1 MPKKACCQCVAK
13 RSCCNPTLY
22 ENFITLYG
30 NTMITAAP
38 VDPNDILVLRVNRP
52 GVQRNPRIVY
62 NPPVSGTD
70 PCGGCCDQ

>member
-30 NTMITAAP
+30 NTMLTASP
-38 VDPNDILVLRVNRP
+38 VHPTDILVLRMNRP
-52 GVQRNPRIVY
+52 GVQRSPRILY
-62 NPPVSGTD
+62 KPPVSGTD
-70 PCGGCCDQ
+70 PCECDCSG

>member
-30 NTMITAAP
+30 NTMLTASP
-38 VDPNDILVLRVNRP
+38 VHPTDILVLRMNRP
-52 GVQRNPRIVY
+52 GVQRSPRILFK
-62 NPPVSGTD
+62 PPSRGQD
-70 PCGGCCDQ
+70 PCQCDCSG

>member
-30 NTMITAAP
+30 NTMLTASP
-38 VDPNDILVLRVNRP
+38 VHPTDILILRMNRP
-52 GVQRNPRIVY
+52 GVQRNPVTVY
-62 NPPVSGTD
+62 DPPVSGTD
-70 PCGGCCDQ
+70 PCQCDCSG

>member
-1 MPKKACCQCVAK
+1 
-13 RSCCNPTLY
+13 
-22 ENFITLYG
+22 
-30 NTMITAAP
+30 MITAAP